1 MRINGIWTILNSH
14 GLNNM
19 WLPDETFKS
28 IIQHTPL
35 ISIDLI
41 VRNEKGEVLLGK
53 RVNAPAKGYWFV
65 LGGRVRKNE
74 TLDDAF
80 VRLVREELGIESGIT
95 RADAKFLGVYEH
107 FYDDNVFDDEISTH
121 YVVLGYELT
130 SVSEYILEPPL
141 KQHMNYQFFE
151 EAKILKSEN
160 VNLYTKK
167 YFKITKSES
176 FNG

>member
-1 MRINGIWTILNSH
+1 
-14 GLNNM
+14 M

-41 VRNEKGEVLLGK
+41 VRNEQGHVLLGK

-65 LGGRVRKNE
+65 PGGRVRKNE

-80 VRLVREELGIESGIT
+80 VRLVREELGIESGVT

-107 FYDDNVFDDEISTH
+107 FYDDNVFDSELSTH
-121 YVVLGYELT
+121 YIVLAYEIKLKDRICIHIDE
-130 SVSEYILEPPL
+130 SQHENYNFFDKDIILISNIIHPFT
-141 KQHMNYQFFE
+141 KNYF
-151 EAKILKSEN
+151 
-160 VNLYTKK
+160 
-167 YFKITKSES
+167 
-176 FNG
+176 

>member
-1 MRINGIWTILNSH
+1 
-14 GLNNM
+14 M

-41 VRNEKGEVLLGK
+41 VRNEQGHVLLGK

-65 LGGRVRKNE
+65 PGGRVRKNE

-80 VRLVREELGIESGIT
+80 VRLVREELGIESGVT

-107 FYDDNVFDDEISTH
+107 FYDDNVFDDEVSTH
-121 YVVLGYELT
+121 YVVLGYEIIIQ
-130 SVSEYILEPPL
+130 SNI
-141 KQHMNYQFFE
+141 K
-151 EAKILKSEN
+151 KILKFDQHQDYKWSFPQLITECED
-160 VNLYTKK
+160 VNYFTRK
-167 YFKITKSES
+167 YFSK
-176 FNG
+176 F

>member
-1 MRINGIWTILNSH
+1 
-14 GLNNM
+14 M

-28 IIQHTPL
+28 VIQHTPL

-65 LGGRVRKNE
+65 PGGRVRKNE

-95 RADAKFLGVYEH
+95 RADAKFLGVFEH
-107 FYDDNVFDDEISTH
+107 FYDDCVFGDDISTH
-121 YVVLGYELT
+121 YIVLGYEISQKIELQFPLT
-130 SVSEYILEPPL
+130 
-141 KQHMNYQFFE
+141 QHLSYQLFE
-151 EAKILKSEN
+151 EEVILKMDSIHQ
-160 VNLYTKK
+160 YTKN
-167 YFKITKSES
+167 YFNES
-176 FNG
+176 QSNEP

>member
-1 MRINGIWTILNSH
+1 
-14 GLNNM
+14 M

-41 VRNEKGEVLLGK
+41 VRNEQGHVLLGK

-65 LGGRVRKNE
+65 PGGRVRKNE

-107 FYDDNVFDDEISTH
+107 FYDDNVFDGEISTH
-121 YVVLGYELT
+121 YVVLGYFIKLKKKFFLRI
-130 SVSEYILEPPL
+130 SD
-141 KQHMNYQFFE
+141 KQHEEFKFF
-151 EAKILKSEN
+151 AIKDLMVMKN
-160 VNLYTKK
+160 VSQYTKD
-167 YFKITKSES
+167 FL
-176 FNG
+176 NNL